1 MTIGGVPP
9 QLINHG
15 LLIRDWH
22 YKAWYW
28 DYGRQLKKWRCFP
41 VFWPPDSRS
50 ARCGL
55 HRQIENL
62 APYVA
67 SQNPFFSIFWRRG
80 CAQRLN
86 PLLPGRFLQ
95 GPKFKN
101 GVCQK
106 FCGSWNRHFSWTSG
120 PVAPWFCTAPRW
132 AGFRRWFRCFGSA
145 SSTNNQKLL
154 RPSSKRGKH
163 VKFTNNI
170 TIWCPPSLWCHKWKH
185 PHVLCVGLA
194 SCIYPQNPK
203 RQWPERLVYVNVFFP
218 RAYMHSSVCILRQKE
233 LRIINLN
240 QPSFFSHLAM
250 ATTRLSEARC
260 NSKIKLHHEDCG
272 PTRACCW
279 NDRRLFVWWKPL
291 MRTSVSWLCEFVSK
305 SQDGVSVRQ
314 DIFQFSKKLF
324 RVSIGVYA

>member
-218 RAYMHSSVCILRQKE
+218 AHTCIQVSASCDKK
-233 LRIINLN
+233 NL
-240 QPSFFSHLAM
+240 
-250 ATTRLSEARC
+250 
-260 NSKIKLHHEDCG
+260 G
-272 PTRACCW
+272 
-279 NDRRLFVWWKPL
+279 
-291 MRTSVSWLCEFVSK
+291 
-305 SQDGVSVRQ
+305 
-314 DIFQFSKKLF
+314 
-324 RVSIGVYA
+324 